1 MKTQSF
7 IYLLILLSMSS
18 KLFSQNTLSGVYSL
32 RGIREMAAAFEF
44 NTEGK
49 FRFYYAY
56 GAIDRNAEGTYTIEG
71 TKIIL
76 KSTKEAGKDFNIK
89 SQSQKSNN

>member
-1 MKTQSF
+1 MN
-7 IYLLILLSMSS
+7 S
-18 KLFSQNTLSGVYSL
+18 KLLSQNTLSGVYSL

-44 NTEGK
+44 NKEGH

-76 KSTKEAGKDFNIK
+76 KSTKEAGKDFTVTA
-89 SQSQKSNN
+89 QSKEASGYTITFNHPNK